1 MRLGGDYGLFDDCF
15 RSCALGG
22 CCRRI
27 ADVTVSAEVSGSVG
41 KTVRRDVFLVSLADD
56 AEGSGIGVRDVGH
69 GVTIQ
74 RGFVGNGTHLLNGL
88 GGARA
93 SWRRESGG
101 KRLIVA
107 EGDVSARA
115 QRPRPLRRG

>member
-1 MRLGGDYGLFDDCF
+1 MRLGGDYGLFDDGF
-15 RSCALGG
+15 QSCALCGR
-22 CCRRI
+22 CRRI

-56 AEGSGIGVRDVGH
+56 AEGSGVGVGDVRH
-69 GVTIQ
+69 GVAIQ
-74 RGFVGNGTHLLNGL
+74 RGFMGNGTHLLNGL
-88 GGARA
+88 GRARA
-93 SWRRESGG
+93 SRRREGG
-101 KRLIVA
+101 VKRLIVT